1 MLGCYDEFPASASR
15 FAQFTYSDSLQTLQ
29 AAIIQTFHVLN
40 QQTIDL
46 SIITAASSPNC
57 FVNFEFGVADS
68 DAFCFL
74 DKKELNRLE
83 RALRAQAFS
92 ILDVFCGARYHIK
105 KGTGRKQSLQFDY
118 SVLRFMFEK
127 PNIDLS
133 AHYIRGNQRIPRKDF
148 VLYLKSQIDKEL
160 VAKQRETMML
170 KHLF

>member
-1 MLGCYDEFPASASR
+1 MLGRYDEFPANAFR
-15 FAQFTYSDSLQTLQ
+15 LAQFAYSDSLQTLQ
-29 AAIIQTFHVLN
+29 AVIIRALHALN

-46 SIITAASSPNC
+46 SIITVASSPNY

-74 DKKELNRLE
+74 DQKELDRLE
-83 RALRAQAFS
+83 RALRTQTFS
-92 ILDVFCGARYHIK
+92 ILDIFCGARYHIK
-105 KGTGRKQSLQFDY
+105 KGTGMKQSLQFDY

-127 PNIDLS
+127 PDIDLS

-148 VLYLKSQIDKEL
+148 TLYLKNQINKEL
-160 VAKQRETMML
+160 VAKQHETMML

>member
-1 MLGCYDEFPASASR
+1 MLGCYDEFPANASR

-29 AAIIQTFHVLN
+29 EAILRALHELN

-46 SIITAASSPNC
+46 ATITTASPPNC

-68 DAFCFL
+68 DAFYFL
-74 DKKELNRLE
+74 DKNELNRLE
-83 RALRAQAFS
+83 RALKAQALS

-105 KGTGRKQSLQFDY
+105 KEKGKKQSLQFDY
-118 SVLRFMFEK
+118 SLLRFMFEK
-127 PNIDLS
+127 PDIHLS

-148 VLYLKSQIDKEL
+148 VLYLKNQIDKEL
-160 VAKQRETMML
+160 VAKHRETTIL